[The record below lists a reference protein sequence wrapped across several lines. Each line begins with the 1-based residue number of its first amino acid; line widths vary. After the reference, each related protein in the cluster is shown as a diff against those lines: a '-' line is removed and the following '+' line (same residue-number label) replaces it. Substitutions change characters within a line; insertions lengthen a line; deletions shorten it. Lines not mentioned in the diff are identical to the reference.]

1 MTRINT
7 AEKIQHYTPPV

>member
-7 AEKIQHYTPPV
+7 AEKIQHYTRPV